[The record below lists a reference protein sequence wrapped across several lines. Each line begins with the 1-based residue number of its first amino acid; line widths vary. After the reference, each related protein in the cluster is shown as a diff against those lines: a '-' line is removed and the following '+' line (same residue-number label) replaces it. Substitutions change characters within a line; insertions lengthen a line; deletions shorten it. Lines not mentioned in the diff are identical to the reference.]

1 MLGYADANTFAGKD
15 TDKRLDANDEIAF
28 MARDAGLLA
37 GAVAPPASTKA
48 GSGVQ
53 VKVTDPLVPGSA
65 GYVYLFRKKGKLSS
79 GAGQQYV
86 HYTFGL
92 LSGDYKKT
100 YKLQDGPNP
109 ENSLVTG
116 TYYRHHFSD
125 RWTSDRIEV
134 TAPGS
139 SGVDIL
145 DRHKAL
151 FAPGNCVRSENT
163 FNDQEGAFITNKVG
177 PVRAIRSYIGANSGP
192 NTQRDHIFYDRRED
206 VRTYLRVHTIPS
218 IMDFFDYSA
227 AAIGMTYRN
236 ELNQAGLTIDGNPD
250 SPVAGAPS
258 WEQVTGPQGSLT
270 MVGQLQTSF
279 TPTGFTS
286 YYVDDSTPSDTQCT
300 GDAQAYGSS
309 GLWVQGSIPCTDP
322 GTGCTAKLTGIR
334 TMYFGSPGGDED
346 LGHLHRVQGRALAQV
361 VARHPE
367 VEGVGLARVFPQP
380 TDEHR
385 IDARAFERR
394 RRAVATIDEEYS
406 RRVVQELDGK
416 RARHRV
422 TELDV
427 RSHRVTDIDRDPY
440 ARRGDAH
447 RRRRGG
453 SCGSRRRASTPRT
466 CSPLPSPIRRAG

>member
-1 MLGYADANTFAGKD
+1 M
-15 TDKRLDANDEIAF
+15 
-28 MARDAGLLA
+28 
-37 GAVAPPASTKA
+37 
-48 GSGVQ
+48 
-53 VKVTDPLVPGSA
+53 KVTDPLVPGAA
-65 GYVYLFRKKGKLSS
+65 GYVYLFRKKGNLSP
-79 GAGQQYV
+79 GAGRQYV
-86 HYTFGL
+86 HYSFGL
-92 LSGDYKKT
+92 LSGEYKKT

-116 TYYRHHFSD
+116 AYYRHHFSD

-192 NTQRDHIFYDRRED
+192 NTERDHIFYDRRED
-206 VRTYLRVHTIPS
+206 VRTYLRVHAIPS
-218 IMDFFDYSA
+218 VMDFFDYSA

-236 ELNQAGLTIDGNPD
+236 ELNQSGVTIDGNPD

-322 GTGCTAKLTGIR
+322 QIGCTAKLTGIR
-334 TMYFGSPGGDED
+334 TMYFGPPGGTAA
-346 LGHLHRVQGRALAQV
+346 GATAL
-361 VARHPE
+361 RN
-367 VEGVGLARVFPQP
+367 G
-380 TDEHR
+380 
-385 IDARAFERR
+385 
-394 RRAVATIDEEYS
+394 
-406 RRVVQELDGK
+406 VVQPLG
-416 RARHRV
+416 
-422 TELDV
+422 
-427 RSHRVTDIDRDPY
+427 
-440 ARRGDAH
+440 
-447 RRRRGG
+447 
-453 SCGSRRRASTPRT
+453 ASALKWP
-466 CSPLPSPIRRAG
+466 

>member
-1 MLGYADANTFAGKD
+1 MRTRLISSVSVVTLVAGFIATVPASPAGAVALNRPADPVVITGATVPTLQRINPKTLVEFARTATGWRQIPVQVDERKLLNFGTVYGGGANNVQVLGYADANTFAGKD

-37 GAVAPPASTKA
+37 GAVAPPASTKV

-53 VKVTDPLVPGSA
+53 VKITDPLVPGSA
-65 GYVYLFRKKGKLSS
+65 GYVYLFRKKGRLTS

-92 LSGDYKKT
+92 LSGDYKTT

-116 TYYRHHFSD
+116 AYYRHHFSD

-206 VRTYLRVHTIPS
+206 VRTYLRVHAIPS

-236 ELNQAGLTIDGNPD
+236 DLNQAGVTIDGNPD

-279 TPTGFTS
+279 TPTGLTS

-309 GLWVQGSIPCTDP
+309 GLWVQGAIPCTDP

-334 TMYFGSPGGDED
+334 TMYFGSPGGTAA
-346 LGHLHRVQGRALAQV
+346 GATAL
-361 VARHPE
+361 RD
-367 VEGVGLARVFPQP
+367 G
-380 TDEHR
+380 
-385 IDARAFERR
+385 
-394 RRAVATIDEEYS
+394 
-406 RRVVQELDGK
+406 VVQPLG
-416 RARHRV
+416 
-422 TELDV
+422 
-427 RSHRVTDIDRDPY
+427 
-440 ARRGDAH
+440 
-447 RRRRGG
+447 
-453 SCGSRRRASTPRT
+453 ASALKWP
-466 CSPLPSPIRRAG
+466 

>member
-1 MLGYADANTFAGKD
+1 MRARLVSSASVIALVVGLMATVPASPAGAVALNRPADPVVITGATVPTLQRINPKTLVAFARTATAWRQIPVQVDERKLLNFGTVYGGAANNVQVLGYADANTFAGKD
-15 TDKRLDANDEIAF
+15 TDKKLDANDEIAF
-28 MARDAGLLA
+28 MARDAGLQA
-37 GAVAPPASTKA
+37 GAVAPPAATKP
-48 GSGVQ
+48 GTGVQ
-53 VKVTDPLVPGSA
+53 VKITDPLVPGSE
-65 GYVYLFRKKGKLSS
+65 GYVYLFRKKGRISP

-86 HYTFGL
+86 HYSFGL
-92 LSGDYKKT
+92 LSGDYKQT
-100 YKLQDGPNP
+100 YKRQDGPNP

-116 TYYRHHFSD
+116 AYYRHHFSD

-206 VRTYLRVHTIPS
+206 VRTYLRVHAIPS
-218 IMDFFDYSA
+218 VMDFFDYSA

-236 ELNQAGLTIDGNPD
+236 ALNQSGFTIDGDPD
-250 SPVAGAPS
+250 SPIAGAPS

-286 YYVDDSTPSDTQCT
+286 YYLDDSTPPDTQCT
-300 GDAQAYGSS
+300 GDAQAIGSS

-322 GTGCTAKLTGIR
+322 AGGCSAKLTGIR
-334 TMYFGSPGGDED
+334 TMYFGSPGATAASAT
-346 LGHLHRVQGRALAQV
+346 AL
-361 VARHPE
+361 RN
-367 VEGVGLARVFPQP
+367 G
-380 TDEHR
+380 
-385 IDARAFERR
+385 
-394 RRAVATIDEEYS
+394 
-406 RRVVQELDGK
+406 VVQ
-416 RARHRV
+416 
-422 TELDV
+422 
-427 RSHRVTDIDRDPY
+427 
-440 ARRGDAH
+440 
-447 RRRRGG
+447 
-453 SCGSRRRASTPRT
+453 
-466 CSPLPSPIRRAG
+466 PLGAAALKWG